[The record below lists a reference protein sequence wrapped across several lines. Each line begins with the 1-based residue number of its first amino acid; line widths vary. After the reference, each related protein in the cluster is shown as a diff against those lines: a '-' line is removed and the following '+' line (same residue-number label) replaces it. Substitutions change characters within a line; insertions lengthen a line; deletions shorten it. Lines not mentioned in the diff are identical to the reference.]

1 MPINIISLTKIK
13 SLHLVTKK
21 QGGKERKKK
30 REKKDVQSKS
40 AEDRFQESPLVQVN
54 EGPN

>member
-21 QGGKERKKK
+21 EGGRKKK
-30 REKKDVQSKS
+30 RKEKKGC
-40 AEDRFQESPLVQVN
+40 EI
-54 EGPN
+54 